1 MAAFLT
7 DSQRGTCRVKWFD
20 FRDDIK
26 ARQMAIAESTSLT
39 ETQYKTM
46 KRGLN
51 LLYGAAFRLFEIAE
65 NDGDVT
71 RSFRELF
78 EKLAEYNDHLNYGP
92 SQECLADIS
101 ANVAIP
107 LTEEAIRIF
116 AEARIRF

>member
-1 MAAFLT
+1 MGAFLT
-7 DSQRGTCRVKWFD
+7 DSQRCTCRVKWFD

-65 NDGDVT
+65 SGGDAT

-78 EKLAEYNDHLNYGP
+78 EKLTDFNDHRDYAP
-92 SQECLADIS
+92 SQECLADIN

-107 LTEEAIRIF
+107 LTEEVIRIF

>member
-1 MAAFLT
+1 
-7 DSQRGTCRVKWFD
+7 
-20 FRDDIK
+20 
-26 ARQMAIAESTSLT
+26 MAIAESTSLT
-39 ETQYKTM
+39 ETQYKTL

-71 RSFRELF
+71 MSFRELF
-78 EKLAEYNDHLNYGP
+78 EKLTDFNDHRNYAP
-92 SQECLADIS
+92 SQECLADVN

-107 LTEEAIRIF
+107 LTEEVIRVF

>member
-1 MAAFLT
+1 MGVFLA
-7 DSQRGTCRVKWFD
+7 DPQRRDCRVKWLD
-20 FRDDIK
+20 FRDDIE
-26 ARQMAIAESTSLT
+26 ARRMAIAESTSLT

-78 EKLAEYNDHLNYGP
+78 EKLMDYNDHRDYGP

-101 ANVAIP
+101 ANVAVP